1 MGRYMRKVILFNVV
15 LLTFIYAQKF
25 EKINSL
31 ENDLKINFSSLEIE
45 ESKGN
50 LVNGNNIPI
59 ISTFYQIS
67 NTTSINVEYEISNI
81 DVNKN
86 VNLSINNLV
95 DQTGIQLDQDG
106 NFPAT
111 NLIISDPMIFRGI
124 PVVKVSFI
132 PFKYNDYNSFQ

>member
-1 MGRYMRKVILFNVV
+1 MRKIILFNVV
-15 LLTFIYAQKF
+15 LMTFIYAQKF

-67 NTTSINVEYEISNI
+67 
-81 DVNKN
+81 K
-86 VNLSINNLV
+86 
-95 DQTGIQLDQDG
+95 
-106 NFPAT
+106 
-111 NLIISDPMIFRGI
+111 
-124 PVVKVSFI
+124 K
-132 PFKYNDYNSFQ
+132 